1 MKPTE
6 EEEGRYICEQ
16 LLVDGNEENTHP
28 NNNNVFENNLAN
40 EEHIVKKSKTH
51 HYKLNPRMRRTE
63 EKIKPLA
70 KQIGPF

>member
-1 MKPTE
+1 
-6 EEEGRYICEQ
+6 
-16 LLVDGNEENTHP
+16 
-28 NNNNVFENNLAN
+28 VFENNLAN

-70 KQIGPF
+70 KQIGPFWVQNSSLLLVRQARLPIGSLAH